1 MEEDAFGT
9 GGLFP
14 RGAMGRMPSS
24 IRAMASMAGLLSSS
38 TAEEMRVALNQIKQ
52 KDDPN
57 AQYVGLQSLSNT
69 LLMANEDT
77 LAGHFSPD
85 QYVKEFISLM
95 QPQPHGV
102 ENPEMELL
110 ACRCIANL
118 IEALPQATATVV
130 YNGAVPV
137 IISKLLTIEFM
148 DLAEQAL
155 TTLQKISQE
164 FPASIVRDGGLTAC
178 LQYLDFFATGTQ
190 RTAVTTAANC
200 CRNIPEES
208 FPIVKEVMPNL
219 LNVLNS
225 NDQKVVEQ
233 GSLCITRIVDSFK
246 YQDEKMAEL
255 MNADLL
261 KVILRLLLP
270 GSTNFVSANIHTQFL
285 RLLAATARASPQL
298 TKELFRL
305 DVTDTLYQIL
315 TGVSPPPDDGNVAA
329 KIDSVVVMQAL
340 IHRPRDQIF
349 ETLSVICE
357 LLPGIEYS
365 SIGFL
370 NELVEL
376 HKVGPS
382 AASSKP
388 PISERLEVLRS
399 CKNELRRFATVLFPT
414 LTDAYSSTVNL
425 SVRQRVLTAQLKM
438 LCNFDLD
445 ILEDTLRPVPYA
457 SFLASNLS
465 QQDHPFLVTAGL
477 QAAETLLQ
485 RLGSIYRYQFYR
497 EGVIAEVRKLAN
509 RPLHENEKP
518 QGSPRKASGSSGQSA
533 PPPPPPPPV
542 APLQVTVE
550 DTAQVEAL
558 PGEQDHHDSEDEDE
572 EDEDV
577 DMDDID
583 DGHEDEGSEGSSDGS
598 SVHDQP
604 PSSIPRLE
612 NVQDVV
618 TRCAQRFIAQHESTE
633 GAELRDKATRTLDEL
648 NDLVLNI
655 SDCYDNGRPDQG
667 AQLFS
672 QLAKAFE
679 GNALESITSYELLS
693 SKVVHTLVDI
703 FDVARGQSNL
713 DARSAFV
720 EAFMGTTIKDNIPAI
735 SANSPATPFS
745 VLVRK
750 LQDLLSRSEHFEV
763 VTINSNSYDNSRS
776 SATATLSKQIRVRL
790 VAEGEGSD
798 IPAQFQTIMVS
809 IHAIA
814 NLKAL
819 EDYLRPR
826 FTMEQLRRS
835 RASGSGR
842 DVPRGGGFAAAL
854 ASLDSPEA
862 LLSRRLASTPAPPTG
877 STAPP
882 PGRSKSDRQSS
893 RLTQPTGDA
902 KTEGSGPTTGTPL
915 PRRAARKNKSQG
927 AQPSPPPAPP
937 AMDES
942 PEASQ
947 NTLECAD
954 ETQISDQEDLHESG
968 ELLGEFEEEVD
979 AEDTEQPDPSAVN
992 MEVAPSGRVTARKD
1006 DGTTISTPTRSGGSA
1021 ESRPGSGDRRQP
1033 PPPSSLSRSLF
1044 SRMPDARMS
1053 YAAAIQS
1060 IPTDW
1065 HLEFS
1070 VNGKRIPHDMTI
1082 YKAVHSDPAPPTT
1095 SDTSRSVWMNTH
1107 TIHYKRVSGP
1117 PPAEGALSSRPA
1129 TPPEGSSG
1137 LPPSLEKNPIT
1148 AVILKLLRILHEMN
1162 DTIEELLGEKRKSTH
1177 IIPEPLSQFVNTK
1190 LTAKMNRQLEE
1201 PLIVASNSLPSWS
1214 EDLARLYPFLF
1225 PFETRHLFLQS
1236 TSFGY
1241 ARSINRWQSAQQTND
1256 LINRH
1261 RDDRPQLGRPQ
1272 RQKVRIQRSRF
1283 LDSAVKVMDMY
1294 GHAPAILE
1302 VEYFDEVGTGL
1313 GPTLEF
1319 YSSAS
1324 KEFSKRKLK
1333 LWRENES
1340 DNIRSEFAFGKQGL
1354 FPAPMSEQ
1362 QASSS
1367 QGEKIL
1373 NLFRSLGKF
1382 VARSMLDSRI
1392 IDISFNATFFRI
1404 EYGSRAMSPNLATVK
1419 TVDED
1424 LAKSLQ
1430 TLKQFDIAKRKIL
1443 EQHRLSHEQK
1453 QQKLSLIRVA
1463 DARIEDLGLD
1473 FTLPGYP
1480 TVELIPNG
1488 SNTSVTIANVGD
1500 YVDTVID
1507 FTLGKGVR
1515 RQIESFRQGFSQVF
1529 AYAALRAFTPDE
1541 LVMLFGRVEEDWS
1554 MENLMDSIKA
1564 DHGYNLD
1571 SRSVRNLLQTM
1582 TEFSI
1587 PQRRDFLQF
1596 VTGSPKLPIGGF
1608 RALMPMFTVVM
1619 RSTEAGHVPDE
1630 YLPSCM
1636 TCGE

>member
-1 MEEDAFGT
+1 
-9 GGLFP
+9 
-14 RGAMGRMPSS
+14 
-24 IRAMASMAGLLSSS
+24 MASMAGLLSST
-38 TAEEMRVALNQIKQ
+38 TAEEMKTALAQLKQ

-57 AQYVGLQSLSNT
+57 AQYLGLQSLSNT

-85 QYVKEFISLM
+85 QYVKEFVSLM

-137 IISKLLTIEFM
+137 IVSKLLTIEFM

-155 TTLQKISQE
+155 TTLQKISAE
-164 FPASIVRDGGLTAC
+164 FPTSIVREGGLTAC
-178 LQYLDFFATGTQ
+178 LQYLDFFPTSTQ

-208 FPIVKEVMPNL
+208 FPIVKDVMPNL

-246 YQDEKMAEL
+246 FRDEKLADL
-255 MNADLL
+255 MTADLL

-285 RLLAATARASPQL
+285 RLLAVTARASPPL
-298 TKELFRL
+298 TKALFHM

-315 TGVSPPPDDGNVAA
+315 TGVSPPPDEGDSNVAS

-340 IHRPRDQIF
+340 IHRPRDQVF

-357 LLPGIEYS
+357 LLPGIEHGTL
-365 SIGFL
+365 GFL
-370 NELVEL
+370 NDLAEL
-376 HKVGPS
+376 HRYSGPS
-382 AASSKP
+382 PTARSSRP
-388 PISERLEVLRS
+388 PIDERLGLLRG
-399 CKNELRRFATVLFPT
+399 CKKELRRFATVLLPT

-425 SVRQRVLTAQLKM
+425 NVRQRVLTAQLKM
-438 LCNFDLD
+438 LCNLDLE
-445 ILEDTLRPVPYA
+445 ILEDALRPVPYA
-457 SFLASNLS
+457 SFLASILS
-465 QQDHPFLVTAGL
+465 QLDHPFLVIAGL
-477 QAAETLLQ
+477 QAAEILLQ
-485 RLGSIYRYQFYR
+485 RLGQVYRYQFYR
-497 EGVIAEVRKLAN
+497 EGVIAEVRKLAS
-509 RPLHENEKP
+509 RPINE
-518 QGSPRKASGSSGQSA
+518 QTQQVSSTRKSSGSSEQAA
-533 PPPPPPPPV
+533 PPV
-542 APLQVTVE
+542 PLQ
-550 DTAQVEAL
+550 DTAVAEEEHDL
-558 PGEQDHHDSEDEDE
+558 PSGDLEEDHHDSEDEDE
-572 EDEDV
+572 
-577 DMDDID
+577 DID
-583 DGHEDEGSEGSSDGS
+583 MEDIEDGHDEESEGSSDGA
-598 SVHDQP
+598 SVHDHS
-604 PSSIPRLE
+604 PSSLPRLQSI
-612 NVQDVV
+612 QDMV
-618 TRCAQRFIAQHESTE
+618 TRCAQRFMAQHETLE
-633 GAELRDKATRTLDEL
+633 GGQLRDKATRTLDEL
-648 NDLVLNI
+648 NDLVANI
-655 SDCYDNGRPDQG
+655 VDSYENGRSEEG
-667 AQLFS
+667 ARLFS

-703 FDVARGQSNL
+703 FDVTRGQSNV
-713 DARSAFV
+713 DARSAFI
-720 EAFMGTTIKDNIPAI
+720 EAFMSNTTAGNIKTAT
-735 SANSPATPFS
+735 SSSPTTPFS
-745 VLVRK
+745 VLVAK

-763 VTINSNSYDNSRS
+763 LTINSSSYDSGRNST
-776 SATATLSKQIRVRL
+776 TATLSKQIRVRL
-790 VAEGEGSD
+790 TAEGENSD

-826 FTMEQLRRS
+826 FTIEQLRRS
-835 RASGSGR
+835 RPESGR
-842 DVPRGGGFAAAL
+842 DRPRGELSGAVSGV
-854 ASLDSPEA
+854 DSPAEA

-877 STAPP
+877 SSTMPSGRGNSARHTSQPNLSSSEAKAGDSFPP
-882 PGRSKSDRQSS
+882 P
-893 RLTQPTGDA
+893 
-902 KTEGSGPTTGTPL
+902 ETPL
-915 PRRAARKNKSQG
+915 PRRSARKHKIRDARS
-927 AQPSPPPAPP
+927 SPPA
-937 AMDES
+937 AETRAS
-942 PEASQ
+942 SAKSHGASQ
-947 NTLECAD
+947 SNTLECAD
-954 ETQISDQEDLHESG
+954 EAQISDHDEIPDSSA
-968 ELLGEFEEEVD
+968 LLGEFEEEVE
-979 AEDTEQPDPSAVN
+979 AEEPEQPDPSAVN
-992 MEVAPSGRVTARKD
+992 MEVAPSGRVTAKKD
-1006 DGTTISTPTRSGGSA
+1006 DGTTISTPRSGDAS
-1021 ESRPGSGDRRQP
+1021 ESRANSGRSQP
-1033 PPPSSLSRSLF
+1033 TPPSGLSRSLF
-1044 SRMPDARMS
+1044 ARMPGASARMS
-1053 YAAAIQS
+1053 YAAAIQA
-1060 IPTDW
+1060 IPMDW

-1070 VNGKRIPHDMTI
+1070 VNGRRIPHDMTI
-1082 YKAVHSDPAPPTT
+1082 YKAVHSDQIAPSTGE
-1095 SDTSRSVWMNTH
+1095 TSRSVWMNTH

-1117 PPAEGALSSRPA
+1117 PPAAEGALSSRPA
-1129 TPPEGSSG
+1129 TPPEDSSG
-1137 LPPSLEKNPIT
+1137 LPASLEKNPTT
-1148 AVILKLLRILHEMN
+1148 AVILKLLRVLHEIN
-1162 DTIEELLGEKRKSTH
+1162 GTIDELLGEKRKTTH
-1177 IIPEPLSQFVNTK
+1177 VAPEPLSQFVNTK

-1241 ARSINRWQSAQQTND
+1241 SRSINRWQSAQQANES
-1256 LINRH
+1256 INRH

-1283 LDSAVKVMDMY
+1283 LDSAIKVMDMY
-1294 GHAPAILE
+1294 GHSAAILE

-1324 KEFSKRKLK
+1324 REFSKKKLK

-1340 DNIRSEFAFGKQGL
+1340 DNIKSEFAFGKQGM

-1362 QASSS
+1362 QVSGP

-1373 NLFRSLGKF
+1373 GLFKSLGKF

-1392 IDISFNATFFRI
+1392 IDIAFNPTFFRV
-1404 EYGSRAMSPNLATVK
+1404 EYGSRAMPSTLATVR

-1424 LAKSLQ
+1424 LAKSLH
-1430 TLKQFDIAKRKIL
+1430 TLKQFDVAKKKIL

-1453 QQKLSLIRVA
+1453 QQKLSLIRIA
-1463 DARIEDLGLD
+1463 DARLDDLGLD

-1480 TVELIPNG
+1480 SIELIPNG
-1488 SNTSVTIANVGD
+1488 CNISVNITNVGTYID
-1500 YVDTVID
+1500 GVID
-1507 FTLGKGVR
+1507 FTLGKGVK

-1529 AYAALRAFTPDE
+1529 PYAALRAFTPDE

-1554 MENLMDSIKA
+1554 MENLLDSIKA
-1564 DHGYNLD
+1564 DHGYNVD
-1571 SRSVRNLLQTM
+1571 SRSVRCLLQTM
-1582 TEFSI
+1582 TEFTI

-1608 RALMPMFTVVM
+1608 KALTPMFTVVM
-1619 RSTEAGHVPDE
+1619 RSTEPGHLPDE